1 MRYRLRTLLIVLALG
16 PPLLAYIGS
25 YAVLSRRGYVHADA
39 VGSPGFWFVPPN
51 TQRDV
56 RTNARLRQLYW
67 PLIRL
72 EIALGQDRYPA
83 HDPCMQ
89 PELPP

>member
-1 MRYRLRTLLIVLALG
+1 MRYRLRTLMILLAVLPPVLA
-16 PPLLAYIGS
+16 YCGS
-25 YAVLSRRGYVHADA
+25 YAVMSRQGYAFADSI
-39 VGSPGFWFVPPN
+39 GSPTFWFVPPN

-56 RTNARLRQLYW
+56 ALNARLRRLYW

-72 EIALGQDRYPA
+72 ERAFGGDRYPA
-83 HDPCMQ
+83 HDPCMG